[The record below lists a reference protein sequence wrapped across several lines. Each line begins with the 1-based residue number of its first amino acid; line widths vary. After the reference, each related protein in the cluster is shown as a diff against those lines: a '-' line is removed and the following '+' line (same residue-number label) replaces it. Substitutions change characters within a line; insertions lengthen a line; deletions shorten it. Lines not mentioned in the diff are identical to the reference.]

1 MICKICTATMPC
13 WMCHYFKI
21 ETCGGCDYNRKE
33 AGIEK
38 ENPGDER
45 TGGEAATTAGVS
57 EYRDRRNIK

>member
-1 MICKICTATMPC
+1 MPC

-45 TGGEAATTAGVS
+45 PGGEAANTAGVS